1 MAQAESKSTEKG
13 EQYDNPERD
22 ELWKYISEDEYLT
35 PEEKETSINLT
46 KPETQFGI
54 YTEEGGLMRRL
65 LQHPNFDCETLRIT
79 TKDSWGKRVDPD
91 DFEGG
96 VITGVDGWLPIG
108 VLTIGTSTR
117 STSSHA
123 EIVSERV
130 LDGE

>member
-1 MAQAESKSTEKG
+1 MSQTTTDTTG
-13 EQYDNPERD
+13 GNGGQNNQYS
-22 ELWKYISEDEYLT
+22 ELVEAVAEDEGLMSGD
-35 PEEKETSINLT
+35 KETIIKFAKSDQSIRV
-46 KPETQFGI
+46 
-54 YTEEGGLMRRL
+54 YSEEAGLMRRL

>member
-1 MAQAESKSTEKG
+1 MSQTTIDTTDSNSGQNNQYSELVEAVAEDG
-13 EQYDNPERD
+13 NLMPV
-22 ELWKYISEDEYLT
+22 
-35 PEEKETSINLT
+35 EKETSIGFN
-46 KPETQFGI
+46 KPETRLRI

-65 LQHPNFDCETLRIT
+65 IQHPNFDCESLRIT
-79 TKDSWGKRVDPD
+79 TEYSWGKRIDPD

-96 VITGVDGWLPIG
+96 VITGVDGYLPIG

-117 STSSHA
+117 STASHA